1 MAMFNVKNSVLLML
15 LGAAAVSAQVS
26 RPVVD
31 TPVAAQAPNTSLPDR
46 KVVPNDLLSITVFEE
61 PEVSRPAVRVGEDGT
76 VIMPVLPKPLAVA
89 GLLPREIEAQVTKA
103 LVDAEIL
110 VHPTVSVAIL
120 EYAYRQISI
129 QGQVRIPG
137 QFNITQPITLF
148 EALAKA
154 GGVTPDAGSTVLVS
168 KSSTDVPEKI
178 DLLQLQK
185 SPDPSIN
192 ITLTG
197 GELISVPD
205 APKLYVTGN
214 VAKPGPIPL
223 KTPDDA
229 TVLKVVADAGGL
241 TQYYNKT
248 AYIYRADA
256 SGKRQEIAVPLQ
268 KLMHREAQDVPLM
281 ADDILLIPD
290 DGGYKR
296 RQLLQVLQGVGG
308 GAASAGVIYGIET
321 HR

>member
-1 MAMFNVKNSVLLML
+1 MALIILKRLVLVML
-15 LGAAAVSAQVS
+15 LGAAAVFAQVT

-31 TPVAAQAPNTSLPDR
+31 TRIAAQSTNSALPDR
-46 KVVPNDLLSITVFEE
+46 KVAPNDLLSITVFDE
-61 PEVSRPAVRVGEDGT
+61 PEVSRPAVRVGSDGT
-76 VIMPVLPKPLAVA
+76 VIIPVLSKPLSVA
-89 GLLPREIEAQVTKA
+89 GLLPREIEGLVSRS
-103 LVDAEIL
+103 LVDAQIL

-120 EYAYRQISI
+120 EYAYEQISI

-137 QFNITQPITLF
+137 QFNITEPITLF

-154 GGVTPDAGSTVLVS
+154 GGVTPDAGSVVLVS
-168 KSSTDVPEKI
+168 KSANDVPRRI
-178 DLLQLQK
+178 DLTQLQK
-185 SPDPSIN
+185 NPEPSTN

-214 VAKPGPIPL
+214 VAKPGPIPV

-256 SGKRQEIAVPLQ
+256 SGKRQEIVVPLQ
-268 KLMHREAQDVPLM
+268 KLMHREAQDVTLM
-281 ADDILLIPD
+281 ADDILLNPD
-290 DGGYKR
+290 DNGYKR
-296 RQLLQVLQGVGG
+296 RQILQTLQSIGG
-308 GAASAGVIYGIET
+308 TATSATVYYGLQ
-321 HR
+321 HH

>member
-1 MAMFNVKNSVLLML
+1 MAFIIIRRHIPILL
-15 LGAAAVSAQVS
+15 LGAAAVFGQVS

-31 TPVAAQAPNTSLPDR
+31 TRIAAQSTSSALPDR
-46 KVVPNDLLSITVFEE
+46 KVAPNDLLSITVFDE
-61 PEVSRPAVRVGEDGT
+61 PEVSRPAVRVGSDGT
-76 VIMPVLPKPLAVA
+76 VIIPVLPKPLSVA
-89 GLLPREIEAQVTKA
+89 GLLPREIEA
-103 LVDAEIL
+103 LVSKSLMDAEIL

-120 EYAYRQISI
+120 EYAYEQISI

-137 QFNITQPITLF
+137 QFNITEPISLF

-154 GGVTPDAGSTVLVS
+154 GGVTPDAGSLVLVS
-168 KSSTDVPEKI
+168 KTATDIPQKI
-178 DLLQLQK
+178 DLSELQK
-185 SPDPSIN
+185 NPQPSTN

-205 APKLYVTGN
+205 APKLFVTGN
-214 VAKPGPIPL
+214 VAKPGPIPV

-229 TVLKVVADAGGL
+229 TVLKAVADAGGL

-256 SGKRQEIAVPLQ
+256 TGKRQEIAVPLQ
-268 KLMHREAQDVPLM
+268 KLMHREAQDVTLM

-290 DGGYKR
+290 DNGYKR
-296 RQLLQVLQGVGG
+296 RQLLQTLQAIGG
-308 GAASAGVIYGIET
+308 TASSALVYYGLQ
-321 HR
+321 HH

>member
-1 MAMFNVKNSVLLML
+1 ML
-15 LGAAAVSAQVS
+15 LGAAAVFAQVS

-31 TPVAAQAPNTSLPDR
+31 TPIAAQAANTTLPDR
-46 KVVPNDLLSITVFEE
+46 KVAPNDLISIVVFDE
-61 PEVSRPAVRVGEDGT
+61 PEVSRPAVRVGSDGT
-76 VIMPVLPKPLAVA
+76 VVIPVLPQPVAVA
-89 GLLPREIEAQVTKA
+89 GLLPREIQSVVSKA
-103 LVDAEIL
+103 LVDAQIL
-110 VHPTVSVAIL
+110 VHPTVSVGIL

-154 GGVTPDAGSTVLVS
+154 GGVTPDAGSIVLVS
-168 KSSTDVPEKI
+168 KTAMEVPQKI
-178 DLLQLQK
+178 DLNELQK
-185 SPDPSIN
+185 NPEPSTN

-214 VAKPGPIPL
+214 VAKPGPIPV

-229 TVLKVVADAGGL
+229 TVLKVVAAAGGL
-241 TQYYNKT
+241 TPYYNKS
-248 AYIYRADA
+248 AYIYRVDA
-256 SGKRQEIAVPLQ
+256 TGKRQEIIVPLRDIYQ
-268 KLMHREAQDVPLM
+268 RKAQDVNLI

-290 DGGYKR
+290 DNGYKR
-296 RQLLQVLQGVGG
+296 RQILQALQAMG
-308 GAASAGVIYGIET
+308 GAASSASIVYGLQR
-321 HR
+321 H

>member
-1 MAMFNVKNSVLLML
+1 MALIILKRQVLAML
-15 LGAAAVSAQVS
+15 LGAAAVFAQVS

-31 TPVAAQAPNTSLPDR
+31 TPIAAQAANTTLPDR
-46 KVVPNDLLSITVFEE
+46 KVAPNDLISIVVFDE
-61 PEVSRPAVRVGEDGT
+61 PEVSRPAVRVGSDGT
-76 VIMPVLPKPLAVA
+76 VVIPVLPQPVAVA
-89 GLLPREIEAQVTKA
+89 GLLPREIQSVVSKA
-103 LVDAEIL
+103 LVDAQIL
-110 VHPTVSVAIL
+110 VHPTVSVGIL

-154 GGVTPDAGSTVLVS
+154 GGVTPDAGSIVLVS
-168 KSSTDVPEKI
+168 KTAMEVPQKI
-178 DLLQLQK
+178 DLNELQK
-185 SPDPSIN
+185 NPEPSTN

-214 VAKPGPIPL
+214 VAKPGPIPV

-229 TVLKVVADAGGL
+229 TVLKVVAAAGGL
-241 TQYYNKT
+241 TPYYNKS
-248 AYIYRADA
+248 AYIYRVDA
-256 SGKRQEIAVPLQ
+256 TGKRQEITVPLRDIYQ
-268 KLMHREAQDVPLM
+268 RKAQDVNLI

-290 DGGYKR
+290 DNGYKR
-296 RQLLQVLQGVGG
+296 RQILQALQAMG
-308 GAASAGVIYGIET
+308 GAASSASIVYGLQR
-321 HR
+321 H

>member
-1 MAMFNVKNSVLLML
+1 MALIILKRQVLVML
-15 LGAAAVSAQVS
+15 LGAAAVFAQVS

-31 TPVAAQAPNTSLPDR
+31 TRIAAQSTNSALPDR
-46 KVVPNDLLSITVFEE
+46 KVAPNDLLSITVFDE
-61 PEVSRPAVRVGEDGT
+61 PEVSRPAVRVGSDGT
-76 VIMPVLPKPLAVA
+76 VIIPVLSKPLSVA
-89 GLLPREIEAQVTKA
+89 GLLPREIEGLVSRS
-103 LVDAEIL
+103 LVDAQIL

-120 EYAYRQISI
+120 EYAYEQISI

-137 QFNITQPITLF
+137 QFNITEPITLF

-154 GGVTPDAGSTVLVS
+154 GGVTPDAGSVVLVS
-168 KSSTDVPEKI
+168 KSATDVPRRI
-178 DLLQLQK
+178 DLTQLQK
-185 SPDPSIN
+185 NPEPSTN

-214 VAKPGPIPL
+214 VAKPGPIPV

-256 SGKRQEIAVPLQ
+256 SGKRQEIVVPLQ
-268 KLMHREAQDVPLM
+268 KLMHREAQDVTLM

-290 DGGYKR
+290 DNGYKR
-296 RQLLQVLQGVGG
+296 RQILQTLQSIGG
-308 GAASAGVIYGIET
+308 TATSATVYYGLQ
-321 HR
+321 HH

>member
-1 MAMFNVKNSVLLML
+1 MALIILKRQVLAML
-15 LGAAAVSAQVS
+15 LGAAAVFAQVS

-31 TPVAAQAPNTSLPDR
+31 TPIAAQAANTTLPDR
-46 KVVPNDLLSITVFEE
+46 KVAPNDLISIVVFDE
-61 PEVSRPAVRVGEDGT
+61 PEVSRPAVRVGSDGT
-76 VIMPVLPKPLAVA
+76 VVIPVLPQPVAVA
-89 GLLPREIEAQVTKA
+89 GLLPREIQSVVSKA
-103 LVDAEIL
+103 LVDAQIL
-110 VHPTVSVAIL
+110 VHPTVSVGIL

-154 GGVTPDAGSTVLVS
+154 GGVTPDAGSIVLVS
-168 KSSTDVPEKI
+168 KTAMEVPQKI
-178 DLLQLQK
+178 DLNELQK
-185 SPDPSIN
+185 NPEPSTN

-214 VAKPGPIPL
+214 VAKPGPIPV

-229 TVLKVVADAGGL
+229 TVLKVVAAAGGL
-241 TQYYNKT
+241 TPYYNKS
-248 AYIYRADA
+248 AYIYRVDA
-256 SGKRQEIAVPLQ
+256 TGKRQEIIVPLRDIYQ
-268 KLMHREAQDVPLM
+268 RKAQDVNLI

-290 DGGYKR
+290 DNGYKR
-296 RQLLQVLQGVGG
+296 RQILQALQAMG
-308 GAASAGVIYGIET
+308 GAASSASIVYGLQR
-321 HR
+321 H

>member
-1 MAMFNVKNSVLLML
+1 MVLIILKRQVLVIL
-15 LGAAAVSAQVS
+15 LGASAVFGQVS

-31 TPVAAQAPNTSLPDR
+31 TPIAAQAANTTLPDR
-46 KVVPNDLLSITVFEE
+46 KVAPNDLISVVVFGE
-61 PEVSRPAVRVGEDGT
+61 PEVSRPAVRVGSDGT
-76 VIMPVLPKPLAVA
+76 VVIPILQKPVTVA
-89 GLLPREIEAQVTKA
+89 GLLPREIESSISKA

-110 VHPTVSVAIL
+110 VHPTVSVGIL

-154 GGVTPDAGSTVLVS
+154 GGVTADAGSIVLVS
-168 KSSTDVPEKI
+168 RTATEAPRKI
-178 DLLQLQK
+178 DLNELQK
-185 SPDPSIN
+185 NPEPSTN

-214 VAKPGPIPL
+214 IAKPGPIPV
-223 KTPDDA
+223 KMPDDA
-229 TVLKVVADAGGL
+229 TVLKVVAAAGGL

-256 SGKRQEIAVPLQ
+256 TGKRQEIAVPLQ
-268 KLMHREAQDVPLM
+268 RLMHREAQDVNLL

-290 DGGYKR
+290 DNGYRR
-296 RQLLQVLQGVGG
+296 RQILQTLQTLG
-308 GAASAGVIYGIET
+308 GAASSAAVVIGLE

>member
-1 MAMFNVKNSVLLML
+1 ML
-15 LGAAAVSAQVS
+15 LGGAAVFAQVS

-31 TPVAAQAPNTSLPDR
+31 TPIAAPAPNTALPDR
-46 KVVPNDLLSITVFEE
+46 KVAPNDLLSITVFDE
-61 PEVSRPAVRVGEDGT
+61 PEVSRPAVRVGSDGT
-76 VIMPVLPKPLAVA
+76 VIIPVLPKPLAVV
-89 GLLPREIEAQVTKA
+89 GLLPREIENLVSKS

-120 EYAYRQISI
+120 EYAYQQISI

-154 GGVTPDAGSTVLVS
+154 GGVTPDAGSIVLVS
-168 KSSTDVPEKI
+168 KSATDAPRKI
-178 DLLQLQK
+178 DLNELQK
-185 SPDPSIN
+185 NPEPSTN

-214 VAKPGPIPL
+214 VAKPGPIPV

-241 TQYYNKT
+241 TQYYNST

-256 SGKRQEIAVPLQ
+256 TGKRQEIVVPLK
-268 KLMHREAQDVPLM
+268 KLMHREAQDVHLM

-290 DGGYKR
+290 DNGYKR
-296 RQLLQVLQGVGG
+296 REVLQALQGIAGT
-308 GAASAGVIYGIET
+308 ATSASIYYGLQ
-321 HR
+321 HH

>member
-1 MAMFNVKNSVLLML
+1 MALIILKRQVLAML
-15 LGAAAVSAQVS
+15 LGAAAVFAQVS

-31 TPVAAQAPNTSLPDR
+31 TPIAAQAANTTLPDR
-46 KVVPNDLLSITVFEE
+46 KVAPNDLISIVVFDE
-61 PEVSRPAVRVGEDGT
+61 PEVSRPAVRVGSDGT
-76 VIMPVLPKPLAVA
+76 VVIPVLPQPVAVA
-89 GLLPREIEAQVTKA
+89 GLLPREIESVVSKA
-103 LVDAEIL
+103 LVDAQIL
-110 VHPTVSVAIL
+110 VHPTVSVGIL

-154 GGVTPDAGSTVLVS
+154 GGVTPDAGSIVLVS
-168 KSSTDVPEKI
+168 KTAMEVPQKI
-178 DLLQLQK
+178 DLNELQK
-185 SPDPSIN
+185 NPEPSTN

-214 VAKPGPIPL
+214 VAKPGPIPV

-229 TVLKVVADAGGL
+229 TVLKVVAAAGGL
-241 TQYYNKT
+241 TPYYNKS
-248 AYIYRADA
+248 AYIYRVDA
-256 SGKRQEIAVPLQ
+256 TGKRQEIIVPLRDIYQ
-268 KLMHREAQDVPLM
+268 RKAQDVNLI

-290 DGGYKR
+290 DNGYKR
-296 RQLLQVLQGVGG
+296 RQILQALQAMG
-308 GAASAGVIYGIET
+308 GAASSASIVYGLQR
-321 HR
+321 H

>member
-1 MAMFNVKNSVLLML
+1 MAMNILQRQVLVVL
-15 LGAAAVSAQVS
+15 LGAAAALAQVS

-31 TPVAAQAPNTSLPDR
+31 TPIAATAPNTTLPDR
-46 KVVPNDLLSITVFEE
+46 KVLPNDLLSIVVFDE
-61 PEVSRPAVRVGEDGT
+61 PEVSRPAVRVGSDGT
-76 VIMPVLPKPLAVA
+76 IIIPVLPKPLAVA
-89 GLLPREIEAQVTKA
+89 GLLPREIESLVSKS

-110 VHPTVSVAIL
+110 VHPTVSVGIL
-120 EYAYRQISI
+120 EYAHEQISI

-137 QFNITQPITLF
+137 QFNITEPITLF

-154 GGVTPDAGSTVLVS
+154 GGVTPEAGSIVLVS
-168 KSSTDVPEKI
+168 KTATDAPQQI
-178 DLLQLQK
+178 DLDELQK
-185 SPDPSIN
+185 NPQPSTN
-192 ITLTG
+192 VTLTG
-197 GELISVPD
+197 GELISVPE

-214 VAKPGPIPL
+214 VAKPGPIPV

-229 TVLKVVADAGGL
+229 TVLKIVAAAGGL

-256 SGKRQEIAVPLQ
+256 TGKRREIVVPLNDIY
-268 KLMHREAQDVPLM
+268 HRKAQDVTLQ

-290 DGGYKR
+290 DNGYRR
-296 RQLLQVLQGVGG
+296 RQILNIMQTLG
-308 GAASAGVIYGIET
+308 GAASAATIAYGLQ